1 MLTLKR
7 IALKIRSKDWFVM
20 TDLKDAYFHV
30 ALSPHTFTKCMDAVL
45 VPLRLQGIRVLNY
58 LGDWLILAQSKAMA
72 ARVRSSERSALAPS
86 IQDDAADS
94 SLGRDHRLRDTVM
107 ESTPGEVS
115 GNTEDVT
122 GRKKS
127 RFKFLKVRL
136 FGRLK
141 KKETEGRMKQSQST
155 GDVTAQEGGRG
166 EDDSEDD
173 CHYPEGA
180 LSSRALSHDSI
191 FLADPVQS
199 SQPTRVLSQENV
211 QSKIK
216 ALQLKLQ
223 QQNMRLAPPLFIP
236 GRRLEDSGTT
246 SEDDGLPRSPPEMSF
261 QEVAMKRGAS
271 KYPEAK
277 SQLSLLSLTG
287 TGSEEEEQGG
297 FSQPSSRPLSPVP
310 HLSIT
315 ESPSAG
321 VDFTSPAQYI
331 PILDNSAARH
341 RMSIKPRNQRAST
354 KGKKPPNLYRP
365 RSSSM
370 NSLDETLSEKE
381 ETQQSVTPT
390 QIMRHYSY
398 TSEDPRTQAEEP
410 LSLPASTQEESDKVT
425 LLTASPRSPLNKATE
440 LIQHEDKVN
449 TVFSDEITVLH
460 ASNYTRELSDD
471 SQCTNKINVN
481 EVQASLI
488 PLSICS
494 VNITSDYNVIK
505 ERTDSSFAASSID
518 QMESSKSTEDLDV
531 SKPVETITRLHP
543 VPAPRTKKPTL
554 SNLNKGPPKVSGLK
568 PVESEKDTAL
578 SSGLAESPREGDKPL
593 RPSSFRFNIASAK
606 YRSKTS
612 DENMAKQDEESSGN
626 TQKSQA
632 YNQNLGVQTEK
643 VENTKSTEACRNIPS
658 APDKRNSLGKD
669 IIAQNVSKTGVVDNP
684 EKSDGCAQNTE
695 YLKAEE
701 SEDRRGLFGVKL
713 RSTSLCLKYRSELP
727 RSEAEMKRHSLEGEL
742 ILAVKEPV
750 FSDVEAIGN
759 DRKANVQPS
768 LDIQQDPSL
777 DKGSEADRRPEPAWR
792 SLTRE
797 KARVHQSFPSKPPTQ
812 PASPTNPTSLSTP
825 PSSSTQQLSK
835 PALQPRPQLPST
847 SKPQPVTQSSQQ
859 IPPKTAPRAMERW
872 TMSNQRDEKCSV
884 SQSTQRDE
892 LLDNKGQSKPGAKSN
907 TQTEPDQQP
916 PSDRAEPTWMELAK
930 RKSLAWSDK
939 TLDFMNF

>member
-1 MLTLKR
+1 
-7 IALKIRSKDWFVM
+7 
-20 TDLKDAYFHV
+20 
-30 ALSPHTFTKCMDAVL
+30 
-45 VPLRLQGIRVLNY
+45 
-58 LGDWLILAQSKAMA
+58 
-72 ARVRSSERSALAPS
+72 
-86 IQDDAADS
+86 
-94 SLGRDHRLRDTVM
+94 M
-107 ESTPGEVS
+107 ESTPGEGS

-127 RFKFLKVRL
+127 RFRFLKVRL

-141 KKETEGRMKQSQST
+141 KKEAEGRMKQSQST

-191 FLADPVQS
+191 FLADPGQS
-199 SQPTRVLSQENV
+199 SQPARVLSQENV
-211 QSKIK
+211 HSKIK

-223 QQNMRLAPPLFIP
+223 QQNMRLAPPLLIP
-236 GRRLEDSGTT
+236 GKRMEDSGTT

-261 QEVAMKRGAS
+261 QEVAMRRGAS

-277 SQLSLLSLTG
+277 SQLSLLSLGG

-310 HLSIT
+310 YLSIT
-315 ESPSAG
+315 ESPSPG
-321 VDFTSPAQYI
+321 VDFTSPAQYV

-370 NSLDETLSEKE
+370 NSVDETLSEKE
-381 ETQQSVTPT
+381 ETRQNVTPT
-390 QIMRHYSY
+390 HHYSY
-398 TSEDPRTQAEEP
+398 TSEESTQAEEP
-410 LSLPASTQEESDKVT
+410 LEESEKVT
-425 LLTASPRSPLNKATE
+425 LLTASPRSPLIKNTE
-440 LIQHEDKVN
+440 PIQHEDKTN
-449 TVFSDEITVLH
+449 TVSSDEITVLH
-460 ASNYTRELSDD
+460 ASNHTGEPLAKEPSNDI
-471 SQCTNKINVN
+471 NKININ
-481 EVQASLI
+481 EDQASLI

-494 VNITSDYNVIK
+494 LDTASDYNVRK

-518 QMESSKSTEDLDV
+518 QMESPKSPKDLDV
-531 SKPVETITRLHP
+531 SKPLETITRLHP
-543 VPAPRTKKPTL
+543 VPVPAPRTKTPTL
-554 SNLNKGPPKVSGLK
+554 SNLNKVPPKVSGLK
-568 PVESEKDTAL
+568 PVEAEKDTPS
-578 SSGLAESPREGDKPL
+578 SSGLAESPIEDDKPL
-593 RPSSFRFNIASAK
+593 RPSSFRFSIASAK

-612 DENMAKQDEESSGN
+612 DENVAKQDEENSGY
-626 TQKSQA
+626 TQKSQS
-632 YNQNLGVQTEK
+632 YNQNLVVQMEK
-643 VENTKSTEACRNIPS
+643 VETTKSNEACRNIPS

-669 IIAQNVSKTGVVDNP
+669 IVVQNVSKTGVVDNP
-684 EKSDGCAQNTE
+684 EKSEGCTQNTD

-701 SEDRRGLFGVKL
+701 PEDRRGLFGVKL

-727 RSEAEMKRHSLEGEL
+727 RTEAEMKRHSLEGEL
-742 ILAVKEPV
+742 VLAVKEPV
-750 FSDVEAIGN
+750 SSDVEAIGN
-759 DRKANVQPS
+759 DRKVNVQQS

-777 DKGSEADRRPEPAWR
+777 DKGSEADRRPEPAWK

-797 KARVHQSFPSKPPTQ
+797 KARVHQSFRSKSPTQ
-812 PASPTNPTSLSTP
+812 PASPTSLCTP

-872 TMSNQRDEKCSV
+872 TNQREEKSSV
-884 SQSTQRDE
+884 SQSAQRDE

-939 TLDFMNF
+939 TLEFMNF